1 MKKICMFPGQGSQ
14 KLGMGKSFYENFRVA
29 KDIFEKADEVLKRN
43 LTEII
48 FNDDQALKITTN
60 AQPALMVVSYA
71 IFKVLEHEFG
81 VKITD
86 FSYGIGHSLGE
97 YSALTAAGALSFED
111 TLHLLK
117 VRSEAMEAA
126 VPMRKGGMIACLG
139 LKVADIIRLDLG
151 KVEIANDNSDAQV
164 VLSGMKEDLEV
175 ASEIL
180 LQNGAK
186 KVVPLDVSGPFHSS
200 YMTPA
205 YEALEKALDKID
217 VKAPSIPVFANV
229 TAKPNDDPSMIK
241 TLLQD
246 QINHGVRWRESV
258 ESFEA
263 LGINTAVEI
272 GSGKVL
278 SNLVKRINPNIN
290 IYNIEDALDINILKE
305 TKII

>member
-1 MKKICMFPGQGSQ
+1 
-14 KLGMGKSFYENFRVA
+14 
-29 KDIFEKADEVLKRN
+29 
-43 LTEII
+43 
-48 FNDDQALKITTN
+48 
-60 AQPALMVVSYA
+60 
-71 IFKVLEHEFG
+71 
-81 VKITD
+81 
-86 FSYGIGHSLGE
+86 
-97 YSALTAAGALSFED
+97 
-111 TLHLLK
+111 
-117 VRSEAMEAA
+117 
-126 VPMRKGGMIACLG
+126 MRKGGMIACLG